1 MGCPAERPFSGDACS
16 VPNQECSYGGY
27 CGVEVGPTMLCQ
39 EGYWRQA
46 GQIGSCNIPQCGV
59 PEVDASDGAP
69 NDGGGDEAQPD
80 GSLPACSWPAPV
92 QPSDAG
98 LIVVAAGR
106 TVLWCGVGNVN
117 NIECLSTRATECSP
131 EAVYDYAVCN
141 YPQCSPCMMLC
152 APNEYGIGVG
162 GILSAEGPQV
172 PVPSSSV
179 PSNCRSV
186 RSGMLWPVD
195 GRSPGREW
203 SYSCCPCE

>member
-1 MGCPAERPFSGDACS
+1 MLRYVLLVSMMSLVLAFGCGGRESRTSAGTSGSA
-16 VPNQECSYGGY
+16 
-27 CGVEVGPTMLCQ
+27 
-39 EGYWRQA
+39 QA
-46 GQIGSCNIPQCGV
+46 GAGANAGASVGGSPQCGV
-59 PEVDASDGAP
+59 PEVDASDGGP
-69 NDGGGDEAQPD
+69 SDGGGDEAQPD

-106 TVLWCGVGNVN
+106 TVLWCGVGNDN
-117 NIECLSTRATECSP
+117 DIECLSTSATECTP

-141 YPQCSPCMMLC
+141 YQQCSPCMMLC

-162 GILSAEGPQV
+162 GILSTEGPQV

-186 RSGMLWPVD
+186 RSGMVWPVD